1 MYKAKRTY
9 LREQLGNWI
18 SVCNNI
24 ANFLVC
30 HIKFT
35 RFACYKQ
42 WLDNIFRDSLIQEGQ
57 LDERNSLT
65 SQEKTEKKQFLVQMT
80 NSFHSKIYHGV
91 RLQLN
96 NLITPCA
103 EPYQNQILLPI
114 HFIKVQENNIIK
126 QAGFSYN
133 NMLQEVPKF
142 VIWHVSWHL
151 QESVWWY
158 TPETLIRSLEEIEDP
173 NKRAALC
180 NHKK

>member
-1 MYKAKRTY
+1 
-9 LREQLGNWI
+9 
-18 SVCNNI
+18 
-24 ANFLVC
+24 
-30 HIKFT
+30 
-35 RFACYKQ
+35 
-42 WLDNIFRDSLIQEGQ
+42 
-57 LDERNSLT
+57 
-65 SQEKTEKKQFLVQMT
+65 MT
-80 NSFHSKIYHGV
+80 NSFHSKIYHGM

-103 EPYQNQILLPI
+103 EPYQNQILVQI

-126 QAGFSYN
+126 QASFSYN
-133 NMLQEVPKF
+133 NMLQEAKI

-158 TPETLIRSLEEIEDP
+158 TPETLIRSLAEIEDP